1 VIWRFFDTAAQCL
14 EHVGGYLE
22 RRDAENN
29 LALGILYSL
38 VDGRTGS
45 ILRAKPLLGMVE
57 NNGRPMLVFVMTPP
71 MQMVIASVEAGPVP
85 REAIQT
91 AVASLTAS
99 GASVP
104 GVVGEPEIANAFAE
118 YWGIKH
124 GCSSEIVMNQRIY
137 RLDQVNEI
145 RRGSGRLRNAV
156 EADAELVANWI
167 REFSIDVGEPMPY
180 EMAARKARANIAERS
195 LYVLALDD
203 GEPVSMAK
211 KSRSTRLGVVVS
223 LVYTPPALRG
233 KGYATMCVAS
243 LSQLL
248 LDQGYRFCSLYTDL
262 ANPTSNH
269 IYQTIGYRP
278 VQDSVALRF
287 NERCGTAPS
296 AV

>member
-1 VIWRFFDTAAQCL
+1 MIWRFFDTAVQCL
-14 EHVGGYLE
+14 EHVVAYLE

-38 VDGRTGS
+38 VDGRTGG
-45 ILRAKPLLGMVE
+45 ILQAEPLLGMVE
-57 NNGRPMLVFVMTPP
+57 NNGRPVLVFVMTPP
-71 MQMVIASVEAGPVP
+71 MQMVIASVEAGPIP

-91 AVASLTAS
+91 AVASLAAS

-104 GVVGEPEIANAFAE
+104 GVVGEPETANAFAE
-118 YWGIKH
+118 HWGMKL
-124 GCSSEIVMNQRIY
+124 GCSYEIVMNQRIY
-137 RLDQVNEI
+137 RLDRVNEI
-145 RRGSGRLRNAV
+145 RRGSGRLRNAE
-156 EADAELVANWI
+156 EADAGLAANWI
-167 REFSIDVGEPMPY
+167 REFSIEAGGEPMPY
-180 EMAARKARANIAERS
+180 ETAARKARANIAERS
-195 LYVLALDD
+195 LYVLVLDD

-248 LDQGYRFCSLYTDL
+248 LDQGFRFCSLYTDL

-287 NERCGTAPS
+287 NEPPH
-296 AV
+296 